1 MSKDLELVKRDGQ
14 KEGAEELNEIFEKV
28 LPWAIQADN
37 TRDLICN
44 NTMQNRNEIERFINS
59 LYLFKLTE
67 ISVSENFS
75 DELSAQIYKRHQ
87 ALITAAYQSN
97 LTIST
102 IIVGDGGGVVNI
114 YFGVG
119 GDENAKEVFKHQ
131 ATGIY
136 PGKGIDYVSEQ
147 VSSRLLIKKIDTK
160 SHGGILT
167 GIPTQKL
174 DNEKQTLDL
183 TTVIRSMNGQE
194 FVLMITSRPVPK
206 QEAARQII
214 DLMSLKDRCHALANR
229 NIENNVNLS
238 EQQSKGTSS
247 GKSETESSTGLG
259 KTINGN
265 LSPSLN
271 GSIAGT
277 GSLNLSG
284 TCAVTTGVTWPVA
297 GYVTLSGTIGGT
309 LGGTITAGGSV
320 SKNSPSST
328 ITKSSSVSETVG
340 WSKSAGSSIS
350 YEQQNSLAM
359 ELELIAD
366 KLIKRLR
373 VGLNNGVW
381 ENFISYATTN
391 QQSSNILSGTFAGE
405 LIKADPDAIPLRS
418 LSCELNEQLPFL
430 VPSKAGSILS
440 GNPLVS
446 YVSSDEASL
455 LLAPPLNSVPGFDI
469 RIKPQLSLTDVSRK
483 ESGVAIAQI
492 SEHGH
497 AIEGSSF
504 TIDKTD
510 ILKHIFVAG
519 ITGSG
524 KTTTVKEILATS
536 DTPFLVIESAKREYR
551 RLLANKKFSKMK
563 VFTVGSSE
571 VAPIRHNPFMIL
583 PGVSLNSHIDN
594 LKSIFNASFSLY
606 GPMPYI
612 LEKCLYG
619 IYKAKGWNITT
630 GKHNLTKITNFHD
643 CRANPFIY
651 PTIVDLK
658 NQVNYYVKHEM
669 DYKGELQD
677 NIRSAIVAR
686 LESLAVGSKGFI
698 FNTNDF
704 MNLEELLSQQVV
716 FELEN
721 LPDDDDKAFFV
732 GLMLSLICEYRQ
744 SLSRRT
750 GLESDDNLKHIL
762 VIEEAHRLLENVQ
775 TGRTSEMMG
784 NPKGKAVSTFCNIIA
799 EMRSLGQ
806 GIIVAEQIPTKIAPD
821 VIKNT
826 NTKIIHRIVSYEEQ
840 KEIGTSLGLTSDEAR
855 YLNQLSAGAAIAH
868 KEGMAKPIEIMVHST
883 LTNQPIGDL
892 KIEKLA
898 RESYL
903 GNLDEELLLHES
915 ELMWKEC
922 VSNSALRIIFSLF
935 LAEHELSQVLPLAV
949 NDIRASGVSDYVS
962 DETIILA
969 IKKWFTRILA
979 SKTTGIATENKIDK
993 LCNELIDRLWNL
1005 ESGLTRV
1012 RFIAELD
1019 KWCNA
1024 NSVDKL
1030 KRYLENMIING
1041 GPENSQELD
1050 SLVRSAIY
1058 GETDHVMAELKNSL
1072 ITRMEA

>member
-1 MSKDLELVKRDGQ
+1 MSKDLELVKIEGQ
-14 KEGAEELNEIFEKV
+14 KKGAEELNEIFEKV
-28 LPWAIQADN
+28 LPWAIQTEN
-37 TRDLICN
+37 SRDLICK

-59 LYLFKLTE
+59 LYLFKITE
-67 ISVSENFS
+67 ISVSESFS
-75 DELSAQIYKRHQ
+75 NDLSAQIYKRHQ

-119 GDENAKEVFKHQ
+119 GDENAKEIFKQQ
-131 ATGIY
+131 AAGIY

-147 VSSRLLIKKIDTK
+147 ISSRLLIKKIDAK

-174 DNEKQTLDL
+174 GDEKQTLDL
-183 TTVIRSMNGQE
+183 TTVIRSMSGQE
-194 FVLMITSRPVPK
+194 FVLVITSRPVSK

-214 DLMSLKDRCHALANR
+214 ELMDLKDRCHTFANR
-229 NIENNVNLS
+229 NIEANTNLS
-238 EQQSKGTSS
+238 QTQSSTNTLGKSQTKSENNTSISPSVNGSLGVTSSVNYSNSVTFSTGVSVPYMAVFSYTGTVGTS
-247 GKSETESSTGLG
+247 L
-259 KTINGN
+259 
-265 LSPSLN
+265 
-271 GSIAGT
+271 
-277 GSLNLSG
+277 
-284 TCAVTTGVTWPVA
+284 
-297 GYVTLSGTIGGT
+297 GGT
-309 LGGTITAGGSV
+309 LTAGGGLGF
-320 SKNSPSST
+320 SKNNSGSITESESHSDT
-328 ITKSSSVSETVG
+328 IG
-340 WSKSAGSSIS
+340 WSKSAGASIS
-350 YEQQNSLAM
+350 YEQQNGLAM

-391 QQSSNILSGTFAGE
+391 QQSSSILAGAFASE
-405 LIKADPDAIPLRS
+405 LIKADPEAIPLRS

-430 VPSKAGSILS
+430 VPNKSGSILS

-446 YVSSDEASL
+446 YMSSDEASL

-469 RIKPQLSLTDVSRK
+469 RTKPLLSLTDVARK
-483 ESGVAIAQI
+483 DTGVAIARI

-497 AIEGSSF
+497 AIEGSTF

-536 DTPFLVIESAKREYR
+536 DVPFLVIESAKREYR

-571 VAPIRHNPFMIL
+571 IAPLRQNPFMVL

-630 GKHNLTKITNFHD
+630 GKHNLTKITNFDD
-643 CRANPFIY
+643 CRANSFIY
-651 PTIVDLK
+651 PTIIDLK
-658 NQVNYYVKHEM
+658 NQVNYYVQHEM

-744 SLSRRT
+744 SISRRT
-750 GLESDDNLKHIL
+750 GLESDDSLKHIL

-775 TGRTSEMMG
+775 TGRISEMMG

-826 NTKIIHRIVSYEEQ
+826 NTKIIHRIVSHEEQ
-840 KEIGTSLGLTSDEAR
+840 KEIGTCLGLTSDEAR
-855 YLNQLSAGAAIAH
+855 YLNQLCAGSAIAH

-883 LTNQPIGDL
+883 LINQPIGDL

-898 RESYL
+898 RESYQ
-903 GNLDEELLLHES
+903 GDLDKELLLHES

-922 VSNSALRIIFSLF
+922 VSNNALRIIFSLF
-935 LAEHELSQVLPLAV
+935 LAGHELSHVLPLAI

-969 IKKWFTRILA
+969 IKKWFTRILV
-979 SKTTGIATENKIDK
+979 SKTTGIATENKTDK
-993 LCNELIDRLWNL
+993 LCSELIDRLWSQD
-1005 ESGLTRV
+1005 SGLTRT
-1012 RFIAELD
+1012 RFITELD
-1019 KWCNA
+1019 KWCNGD
-1024 NSVDKL
+1024 SVDIL
-1030 KRYLENMIING
+1030 KRYLENLIINAV
-1041 GPENSQELD
+1041 PENAQELD
-1050 SLVRSAIY
+1050 GLIKSAIY
-1058 GETDHVMAELKNSL
+1058 GETSLFVAELKNSL
-1072 ITRMEA
+1072 ITRMEG